1 MVNIDELLK
10 QRADL
15 QVRYAAA
22 SSEYQSS
29 KGQKKRK
36 AKKVMNE
43 LEDQL
48 KRIDKLIYDANLS
61 NQGIDSKSDRIDS
74 IGSSVS
80 DSLGHIAGA
89 VSNVYGGQ
97 FGKYGQGAAEI
108 AKQGRIAATGKL
120 TTDDKISDNKNLIM
134 IVVGAFLLVV
144 LMFRKK

>member
-15 QVRYAAA
+15 QSRYAAA
-22 SSEYQSS
+22 SIQYQEGNG
-29 KGQKKRK
+29 KDKRK

-48 KRIDKLIYDANLS
+48 KRIDKLIYDANLG
-61 NQGIDSKSDRIDS
+61 NQGVDAKTNRIDS

-80 DSLGHIAGA
+80 DSLGHISDA

-108 AKQGRIAATGKL
+108 AKQGRIALTGKT
-120 TTDDKISDNKNLIM
+120 TTDDKINDNKTLI
-134 IVVGAFLLVV
+134 IILAGVGLLLV
-144 LMFRKK
+144 LFFRKK